1 MHTPSLSVLN
11 ELLSDGSEWILDFS
25 APWCP
30 PCNNFLPHVRHAS
43 TVLADKNVKIA
54 YIDCETYPG
63 SSLPL
68 FNPVTEI
75 KGICNKYGIR
85 SYPTLQFHGKDK
97 SGKQV
102 KETYSGDYDWRALVE
117 FY

>member
-1 MHTPSLSVLN
+1 MNIAEFAKEVLKTRMHTPSLSVLN

-43 TVLADKNVKIA
+43 TVFADKDVKIA

-63 SSLPL
+63 SYFLP
-68 FNPVTEI
+68 FIT
-75 KGICNKYGIR
+75 
-85 SYPTLQFHGKDK
+85 S
-97 SGKQV
+97 
-102 KETYSGDYDWRALVE
+102 
-117 FY
+117 

>member
-1 MHTPSLSVLN
+1 MNIGEFAKEVLKTRMHTPSLSSLN

-43 TVLADKNVKIA
+43 TILAQKNVKIA

-63 SSLPL
+63 RASILLIVVLL
-68 FNPVTEI
+68 F
-75 KGICNKYGIR
+75 
-85 SYPTLQFHGKDK
+85 
-97 SGKQV
+97 
-102 KETYSGDYDWRALVE
+102 
-117 FY
+117 